1 MAKEEEKKEPTIV
14 VQDLT
19 LVAADRSP
27 KDIGKLK
34 SAIINAEAINF
45 PNRSQLYDLYH
56 DVVSLD
62 GHLQGII
69 EKRIDSV
76 LNKQLK
82 FIDKSGKENEA
93 LTELMDSKA
102 GRDLIKKIIESKL
115 WGISGVEF
123 IVGPE
128 FKHEDIDRK
137 HIKPEKG
144 IITKSQYS
152 SSEENAFKIDEFP
165 FVWVI
170 GDKKDLGKL
179 LACSMYAIFKRGNF
193 GDWAQYVEI
202 FGQPV
207 RIIYYDAYDTKTR
220 TELKQLLDESGSSL
234 AMMIPKQAEFQMLD
248 GKTSNGDGQL
258 QERFKEACNAEM
270 SIAILGNTETT
281 SSSKSSGYAQSK
293 EHGEQQ
299 DEITKSDMKF
309 VANMLN
315 SPKFLAILKS
325 YGFDINGKFI
335 YEKEIHVLQLKTRI
349 EIDTIVSG
357 KVPVGDDY
365 WYTTYGIP
373 KPDNYDELK
382 AKMEEKAEQPEPK
395 EEEETKPKPGEKK
408 PVKKT
413 SLTDPKK
420 KNLLD
425 KIAKNLADFF
435 DQAQH

>member
-1 MAKEEEKKEPTIV
+1 MAKTEEKKEPTIV
-14 VQDLT
+14 VQDLR
-19 LVAADRSP
+19 LVAANRSP

-34 SAIINAEAINF
+34 EAIVNAEAISY
-45 PNRSQLYDLYH
+45 PNRVLLYDLYH

-69 EKRIDSV
+69 GKRIDSV
-76 LNKQLK
+76 LNKELK

-93 LTELMDSKA
+93 LTELMDSIA

-128 FKHEDIDRK
+128 FKHEEIDRK

-144 IITKSQYS
+144 IISKSQYS
-152 SSEENAFKIDEFP
+152 SSEENAFKIDELP

-207 RIIYYDAYDTKTR
+207 RIIYYDAYDTKTK
-220 TELKQLLDESGSSL
+220 TDLKQLLDQSGSSL
-234 AMMIPKQAEFQMLD
+234 AMMIPKQAEFEMLD

-299 DEITKSDMKF
+299 DLITKSDMKF

-315 SPKFLAILKS
+315 SKKFLDILKS
-325 YGFDINGKFI
+325 YGYDVNGKFV
-335 YEKEIHVLQLKTRI
+335 YENEIDVNQLKIRM
-349 EIDTIVSG
+349 EIDTIVSS

-365 WYTTYGIP
+365 WYNTYGIP
-373 KPDNYDELK
+373 KPDNYEELK
-382 AKMEEKAEQPEPK
+382 SKMEEKKEQTLPEVK
-395 EEEETKPKPGEKK
+395 ETNPKPGQKETGRKN
-408 PVKKT
+408 
-413 SLTDPKK
+413 LTDPKK
-420 KNLLD
+420 QNLID

>member
-1 MAKEEEKKEPTIV
+1 MTEDKNKKDPTIV

-34 SAIINAEAINF
+34 SAIINAEAIHF
-45 PNRSQLYDLYH
+45 PNRAQLYDLYH

-76 LNKQLK
+76 LNKELK
-82 FIDKSGKENEA
+82 FVDKSGKENEA

-144 IITKSQYS
+144 LITKSQYS
-152 SSEENAFKIDEFP
+152 TVEENAFKIDELP

-220 TELKQLLDESGSSL
+220 GELKQLLDESGSSL

-315 SPKFLAILKS
+315 SPKFLSILKS
-325 YGFDINGKFI
+325 YGYDVNGKFY
-335 YEKEIHVLQLKTRI
+335 YENEIDVLQLKTRM
-349 EIDTIVSG
+349 EIDTVVSQ
-357 KVPVGDDY
+357 KVPIGDDY
-365 WYTTYGIP
+365 WYDTYGIP
-373 KPDNYDELK
+373 KPDNYDVLK
-382 AKMEEKAEQPEPK
+382 AKMEEKANQPVPEP
-395 EEEETKPKPGEKK
+395 EVKPGEKK

-413 SLTDPKK
+413 GLTDPKK
-420 KNLLD
+420 QNLID
-425 KIAKNLADFF
+425 RIAKNLADFF

>member
-1 MAKEEEKKEPTIV
+1 MEEDKKEPTFV
-14 VQDLT
+14 VHDLT
-19 LVAADRSP
+19 LVAPNRES
-27 KDIGKLK
+27 KDIAKLK
-34 SAIINAEAINF
+34 SAIIGAEAIHY
-45 PNRSQLYDLYH
+45 PNRVQLYDLYH
-56 DVVSLD
+56 DVISLD

-69 EKRIDSV
+69 EKRIDAV
-76 LNKQLK
+76 LNKELK
-82 FIDKSGKENEA
+82 FVFKSGKENED
-93 LTELMDSKA
+93 LTELMDSKP

-123 IVGPE
+123 IVGEE
-128 FKHEDIDRK
+128 FSFEDIERK

-144 IITKSQYS
+144 LITKSQYS
-152 SSEENAFKIDEFP
+152 TVEENAFKIDELP

-179 LACSMYAIFKRGNF
+179 LACSMYALFKRGNF

-207 RIIYYDAYDTKTR
+207 RVIYYDAYDTKTR
-220 TELKQLLDESGSSL
+220 TELKQILEESGTSL
-234 AMMIPKQAEFQMLD
+234 AMMIPKQAQFEMMD
-248 GKTSNGDGQL
+248 GKTSNGTGEL

-315 SPKFLAILKS
+315 SKKFLNILKS
-325 YGFDINGKFI
+325 YGFDVNGKF
-335 YEKEIHVLQLKTRI
+335 YYQDELDVNNLKIRL
-349 EIDTIVSG
+349 EIDKVVCE
-357 KVPVGDDY
+357 KVPVADDY
-365 WYTTYGIP
+365 WYDTYSIP

-382 AKMEEKAEQPEPK
+382 AKMEEKKTEIEQQPVQ
-395 EEEETKPKPGEKK
+395 EKK
-408 PVKKT
+408 TGKPQDKKEQLSET
-413 SLTDPKK
+413 KK
-420 KNLLD
+420 KNLVD
-425 KIAKNLADFF
+425 RMAQMIADFF
-435 DQAQH
+435 DQALPS

>member
-1 MAKEEEKKEPTIV
+1 MAKDIKKEKETIIIH
-14 VQDLT
+14 DLT

-34 SAIINAEAINF
+34 NAIVNAEAIYA
-45 PNRSQLYDLYH
+45 PNRAALYDLYH

-76 LNKQLK
+76 LNKELK
-82 FIDKSGKENEA
+82 FVDKSGKENDA
-93 LTELMDSKA
+93 INDVMDSNA

-123 IVGPE
+123 IVGQE
-128 FKHEDIDRK
+128 FKHEEIERK

-144 IITKSQYS
+144 LITKSQYS
-152 SSEENAFKIDEFP
+152 TAEANAFKIDELP

-170 GDKKDLGKL
+170 GGKKDLGKL

-207 RIIYYDAYDTKTR
+207 RVIKYDAYDTKTR
-220 TELKQLLDESGSSL
+220 QELKQILDESGTSL
-234 AMMIPKQAEFQMLD
+234 AMMIPKTAEFEMLD
-248 GKTSNGDGQL
+248 GKMSNGDGQL
-258 QERFKEACNAEM
+258 QERFKEACNTEM

-315 SPKFLAILKS
+315 SKKFLDILKS
-325 YGFDINGKFI
+325 YGFDVNGKFY
-335 YEKEIHVLQLKTRI
+335 YESETDVAVLKTRM
-349 EIDTIVSG
+349 EIDTVIAA
-357 KVPVGDDY
+357 KVPVSDEY
-365 WYTTYGIP
+365 WYDTYGIP

-382 AKMEEKAEQPEPK
+382 LKMEEKAKEPAAEPEVKPEQKKPAK
-395 EEEETKPKPGEKK
+395 KGDLTETKKE
-408 PVKKT
+408 
-413 SLTDPKK
+413 
-420 KNLLD
+420 NLMAR
-425 KIAKNLADFF
+425 ISNTIADFF
-435 DQAQH
+435 DHAQR

>member
-1 MAKEEEKKEPTIV
+1 MAKTEEKKEPTIV
-14 VQDLT
+14 VQDLR
-19 LVAADRSP
+19 LVAANRSP

-34 SAIINAEAINF
+34 EAIVNAEAISY
-45 PNRSQLYDLYH
+45 PNRVLLYDLYH

-76 LNKQLK
+76 LNKELK
-82 FIDKSGKENEA
+82 FKDKSGKENEA
-93 LTELMDSKA
+93 LTELMDSKP

-123 IVGPE
+123 IIGPE
-128 FKHEDIDRK
+128 FKHEEIDRK

-144 IITKSQYS
+144 IISKSQYS
-152 SSEENAFKIDEFP
+152 SSEENAYKIDELP

-207 RIIYYDAYDTKTR
+207 RIIYYDAYDTNTKND
-220 TELKQLLDESGSSL
+220 LKKLLDESGSSL
-234 AMMIPKQAEFQMLD
+234 AMMIPKQAQFEMLD

-299 DEITKSDMKF
+299 DLITKSDMKF

-315 SPKFLAILKS
+315 SKKFLDILKS
-325 YGFDINGKFI
+325 YGFDVNGKFT
-335 YEKEIHVLQLKTRI
+335 YENEIDVNQLKIRM
-349 EIDTIVSG
+349 EIDTIVSS

-382 AKMEEKAEQPEPK
+382 AKMEEKKEEPEPD
-395 EEEETKPKPGEKK
+395 EEETKPKPGEKK
-408 PVKKT
+408 PPQKNA
-413 SLTDPKK
+413 LTDPKK
-420 KNLLD
+420 QNLID

-435 DQAQH
+435 DQAQR